1 MQAITHWI
9 TQIILIIMFAMI
21 LELLLPNDS
30 FNRYVKMVIGLVLIV
45 ALLSPI
51 MQVFHTPV
59 ETIFSQFSG
68 LSNKDPIKNSINEQ
82 KREIESE
89 QRAYISKQMAVQM
102 KSSVKGELRDR
113 YGLIIQTLDL
123 KLNPNQPNSPIE
135 HVSVTLGQAQ
145 TTTPSAGSQS
155 KAIRVTVD
163 PVEPVTVNANN
174 DQSSNGSSSEHLTK
188 QEKAVQSFLSN
199 TWNISADQLT
209 VRLKGGG
216 NE

>member
-89 QRAYISKQMAVQM
+89 TRAYISKQMAVQM

-163 PVEPVTVNANN
+163 PVEPVTVNVNN

>member
-1 MQAITHWI
+1 
-9 TQIILIIMFAMI
+9 MFAMI

-51 MQVFHTPV
+51 MQLFHTPV
-59 ETIFSQFSG
+59 ESIFSQFSG
-68 LSNKDPIKNSINEQ
+68 STANDPIKNSINGE

-102 KSSVKGELRDR
+102 KSYVKGELSNR
-113 YGLIIQTLDL
+113 YGLVIQTLDL
-123 KLNPNQPNSPIE
+123 KLNTNQPNSPIE
-135 HVSVTLGQAQ
+135 HVSVTLGQARS
-145 TTTPSAGSQS
+145 TTSSSGSTS
-155 KAIRVTVD
+155 KAIRVSID
-163 PVEPVTVNANN
+163 PVEQVTVNVNKS
-174 DQSSNGSSSEHLTK
+174 DTLNGSASERETK
-188 QEKAVQSFLSN
+188 QEKAVQSFLSSK
-199 TWNISADQLT
+199 WNISADQLT

>member
-59 ETIFSQFSG
+59 ETIFSEFSG
-68 LSNKDPIKNSINEQ
+68 LSNNDPIKNSINEK

-145 TTTPSAGSQS
+145 TTTPSSGSQS
-155 KAIRVTVD
+155 KAIHVTVD
-163 PVEPVTVNANN
+163 PVEPVTVNVNN
-174 DQSSNGSSSEHLTK
+174 DQSSNGSSSEQLTK